1 MVAIPDMYKASD
13 RFGIDPNLSRFVV
26 PLTAALKG
34 DGSAAFLGAS
44 AIFIAQLNDFPI
56 TAASVVTVM

>member
-1 MVAIPDMYKASD
+1 MYNASD
-13 RFGIDPNLSRFVV
+13 AFGIDPRVSRFIV

-44 AIFIAQLNDFPI
+44 AIFIAQLTDTPI
-56 TAASVVTVM
+56 TPAMVVIIMQVNS